1 VCFSQVNKKKAK
13 EANVLLHYLSS
24 FKLGLTILASKKF
37 LPSPA
42 ENKHGVKSL

>member
-24 FKLGLTILASKKF
+24 FKLGLTILASEKL

-42 ENKHGVKSL
+42 ENEHPSGVI